1 MASESEDIWETHL
14 ALKMK
19 SFLTAL
25 CLYLLPAPL
34 TICYQVLYCFLLL
47 GIAVKLEKKWKK
59 KKNKQMQVWGSN
71 LLGTSVAAPDVIAT

>member
-19 SFLTAL
+19 NILNAL
-25 CLYLLPAPL
+25 YPYLLLAPM
-34 TICYQVLYCFLLL
+34 TICYQILYCFLLL

-59 KKNKQMQVWGSN
+59 KKQMQVWGSN
-71 LLGTSVAAPDVIAT
+71 LLGTSIAAPDVIAT